1 MTALFNVELFLNGLM
16 TGSFYAMMAIGLTLV
31 FGILKVVNFAHGE
44 LYMVGAYAFTL
55 FAMATGMSPWL
66 ALPVAALAGAVI
78 AITMERLLMR
88 PLYAGYGN
96 WRMMR
101 DEYAI
106 IVTFGVSLLLM
117 NLATQ
122 IIGPEAFRGPELTDT
137 SRVFLGAILLGGHR
151 LVSFGVSAVVLALA
165 LAFIR
170 FTPQGQQIQAVAQ
183 NRFGASLAGINTARV
198 SQWVFAISGALA
210 ALAGGLLSP
219 MYLAHPM
226 VGMLPSTKSF
236 VIVVLGGMGSV
247 PGSLIGG
254 LLIGVLE
261 AFGAVYISYQYQD
274 VFGFILL
281 ILVLVFRPWGLFGE
295 RAREL

>member
-1 MTALFNVELFLNGLM
+1 MFNLELFINGIM
-16 TGSFYAMMAIGLTLV
+16 TGAFYAVIAIGLTLI
-31 FGILKVVNFAHGE
+31 FGILKLVNFAHGE
-44 LYMVGAYAFTL
+44 YYMVGAYAYTL
-55 FAMATGMSPWL
+55 FAAATGLSPWL
-66 ALPVAALAGAVI
+66 GLPVAVAAGAAI
-78 AITMERLLMR
+78 ALVMERLLMR
-88 PLYAGYGN
+88 PLYQGYTN
-96 WRMMR
+96 WRMMK

-106 IVTFGVSLLLM
+106 IVTFGVSLFLM

-122 IIGPEAFRGPELTDT
+122 VIGPEAYQGPELLQR
-137 SRVFLGAILLGGHR
+137 SRIFVGPILLGGHR
-151 LVSFGVSAVVLALA
+151 LVSFAVAAGVLLLVLL
-165 LAFIR
+165 FIHY
-170 FTPQGQQIQAVAQ
+170 TPQGQQIQAVAQ

-198 SQWVFAISGALA
+198 SQWVFAMSGGLA

-226 VGMLPSTKSF
+226 VGMLPATKSF

-247 PGSLIGG
+247 AGSLVGG
-254 LLIGVLE
+254 LIMGVLE

-281 ILVLVFRPWGLFGE
+281 ILVLMLRPWGLFGE